1 MPDRRPL
8 DFSDLQGIVRFGHGR
23 LRCSKFVLARITDVG
38 LAQQWLA
45 QAPVTTAETVT
56 PLPDTALQI
65 AFTPA
70 GLNEL
75 NVSEQAMSG
84 FSEEFL
90 TGMTDSNR
98 SRRLGDTGS
107 NAPEFW
113 QWGHS
118 EDKQLHVLLMLY
130 SVQGEI
136 DALQQQILTSE
147 FDQGFSI
154 LQVLESNEDVTTEPF
169 GFADGISQP
178 KIDWEQ
184 NQSVDV
190 HRRDK
195 YSNLLALGE
204 IVLGYGNEYG
214 EYTAR
219 PLLSP
224 GKDTN
229 AAVLPNAEDTEGEKD
244 LGRNGS
250 YLVFRQLGQDV
261 PSFWQFVNNAVG
273 GNAGKRSMLADAMVG
288 RRLDG
293 SPLLPPE
300 SDLLPGIAEKDRNKN
315 NFTFDKDS
323 EGFACPLASHVRRSN
338 PRTGD
343 FPPGTTGLLKRLI
356 RILGFGGTNPQDDLV
371 ASTRFHRILR
381 RGRQYGPTLSPED
394 ALEPNAPVADRG
406 LHFICLSANIA
417 RQFEFVQNAWSVNA
431 KFSGLQNEGDPI
443 MGNRDP
449 LGDGSK
455 TDNFRVPHPSGH
467 GECIANIP
475 QFVSVL
481 GGAYFFLPGIR
492 ALKYISGATPF
503 NNQSEE

>member
-1 MPDRRPL
+1 MLDKKPL

-23 LRCSKFVLARITDVG
+23 LRCTQFVLARITNVAR
-38 LAQQWLA
+38 AQQWLA
-45 QAPVTTAETVT
+45 QAPVTTAESVT
-56 PLPDTALQI
+56 PVPDTALQI
-65 AFTPA
+65 AFTVA
-70 GLNEL
+70 GLKLL
-75 NVSEQAMSG
+75 NVPEQALSG

-107 NAPEFW
+107 NAPQFW

-118 EDKQLHVLLMLY
+118 DDNQPHVLIMLY
-130 SVQGEI
+130 SVLGGI
-136 DALQQQILTSE
+136 DTWQQQVLTAE
-147 FDQGFSI
+147 FDQGFSV
-154 LQVLESNEDVTTEPF
+154 LQTLKSNEEVSTEPF

-178 KIDWEQ
+178 KIDWDQ

-219 PLLSP
+219 PLLNP
-224 GKDTN
+224 GIDAN
-229 AAVLPNAEDTEGEKD
+229 ATILPDAEDVPGEKD
-244 LGRNGS
+244 LGKNGS
-250 YLVFRQLGQDV
+250 YLVFRQLAQDV
-261 PSFWQFVNNAVG
+261 PGFWQFINSSVQG
-273 GNAGKRSMLADAMVG
+273 DAGKRAILADAMVG
-288 RRLDG
+288 RRRDG
-293 SPLLPPE
+293 TPLLPPE
-300 SDLLPGIAEKDRNKN
+300 TDLLPGIEEKDRIKN

-323 EGFACPLASHVRRSN
+323 DGVACPVASHVRRSN

-343 FPPGTTGLLKRLI
+343 FPPGTTSLLQRLK
-356 RILGFGGTNPQDDLV
+356 RILGFGGANPQDDLV

-381 RGRQYGPTLSPED
+381 RGRQYGPTLSPEQ
-394 ALEPNAPVADRG
+394 ALEPDAPVADRG

-431 KFSGLQNEGDPI
+431 KFSGLHDEGDPI

-449 LGDGSK
+449 LRAGSR
-455 TDNFRVPHPSGH
+455 TDNFRMPHPSGH
-467 GECIANIP
+467 GECIADIP
-475 QFVSVL
+475 QFISVL

-492 ALKYISGATPF
+492 ALKYISGVSAD
-503 NNQSEE
+503 NKQIEE